1 MSTVRIERC
10 VLLATLWSPMVAGCG
25 STLAS
30 REAPAPAFAA
40 MRMDAEP
47 SRAVSR
53 DLTLT
58 TLELA
63 LVEGA
68 STLDAVRRLRPEF
81 LQGSDR
87 QPRSGSPEIALYVND
102 MYEGDVALLNTIP
115 LSQVR
120 TISFMHPTEARSHYG
135 ATCRCASGVILV
147 VTRRLR

>member
-1 MSTVRIERC
+1 MSTVRIRRG
-10 VLLATLWSPMVAGCG
+10 VLLATLLSPIVAACG
-25 STLAS
+25 STLTS
-30 REAPAPAFAA
+30 RATPTPAFAELRNDGQA
-40 MRMDAEP
+40 

-63 LVEGA
+63 LVDGT

-87 QPRSGSPEIALYVND
+87 QPVSGKPEIALYVND
-102 MYEGDVALLNTIP
+102 MYEGDVSLLNTIP
-115 LSQVR
+115 LSQIR

-135 ATCRCASGVILV
+135 ATCRCGSGVILV
-147 VTRRLR
+147 VTRRTR